1 MELKDRIATF
11 RKNTYNKFWWWRRF
25 QPRQTLHKYRRL
37 DERIPNG
44 DFEVSD
50 YYWQLQYEDVLEQEA
65 TDKEPNPD
73 KKHEIRCMFGERRRR
88 LSKDYEADE
97 AKILDE
103 MYKAFKNELGMKRDE
118 VDDEMLNFD
127 GTLAEFYTYL
137 TNKQKLNICH
147 AIKNAS

>member
-11 RKNTYNKFWWWRRF
+11 QRNTYNKFWWWRRF

-50 YYWQLQYEDVLEQEA
+50 YHWQLQYENVLEQEA

-97 AKILDE
+97 TKILDE
-103 MYKAFKNELGMKRDE
+103 MYKAFKNELGLNRDQI
-118 VDDEMLNFD
+118 DDEMLNFD
-127 GTLAEFYTYL
+127 GTLAEFYYYL
-137 TNKQKLNICH
+137 TNKQKLKICQ
-147 AIKNAS
+147 AVTMSY

>member
-11 RKNTYNKFWWWRRF
+11 QRNTYNKFWWWRRF
-25 QPRQTLHKYRRL
+25 QPRQMLHKYRRL

-50 YYWQLQYEDVLEQEA
+50 YHWQLQYEDVLEQEA

-103 MYKAFKNELGMKRDE
+103 MYKAFKNELGLNRDQI
-118 VDDEMLNFD
+118 DDEMLNFD
-127 GTLAEFYTYL
+127 GTLAEFYYYL

-147 AIKNAS
+147 AIGIAS

>member
-11 RKNTYNKFWWWRRF
+11 QRNTYNKFWWWRRF
-25 QPRQTLHKYRRL
+25 QPRQMLHKYNRL

-50 YYWQLQYEDVLEQEA
+50 YHWQLQYENVLEQEA

-97 AKILDE
+97 TKILDE
-103 MYKAFKNELGMKRDE
+103 MYKAFKNELGLNRDQI
-118 VDDEMLNFD
+118 DDEMLNFD
-127 GTLAEFYTYL
+127 GTLAEFYYYL

-147 AIKNAS
+147 AIGIAS

>member
-11 RKNTYNKFWWWRRF
+11 QRNTYNKFWWWRRF

-103 MYKAFKNELGMKRDE
+103 MYKAFKNELGLNRDQ
-118 VDDEMLNFD
+118 VDNEMLNFD
-127 GTLAEFYTYL
+127 GTLAEFYYYL

-147 AIKNAS
+147 AIGIAS

>member
-11 RKNTYNKFWWWRRF
+11 RKNTYNKFYWWRRF
-25 QPRQTLHKYRRL
+25 QPRQMLHPYRRL

-50 YYWQLQYEDVLEQEA
+50 YYWQLKYEDVLEQEA
-65 TDKEPNPD
+65 VDKEPNID

-97 AKILDE
+97 AKILNE
-103 MYKAFKNELGMKRDE
+103 MYKAFRNELGMKQDQVDE
-118 VDDEMLNFD
+118 EMINFD

-137 TNKQKLNICH
+137 TNKQKLKICQ
-147 AIKNAS
+147 ALA

>member
-11 RKNTYNKFWWWRRF
+11 QRNTYNKFWWWRRF

-50 YYWQLQYEDVLEQEA
+50 YHWQLQYENVLEQEA

-97 AKILDE
+97 TKILDE
-103 MYKAFKNELGMKRDE
+103 MYKAFKNELGLNRDQI
-118 VDDEMLNFD
+118 DDEMLNFD
-127 GTLAEFYTYL
+127 GTLAEFYYYL

-147 AIKNAS
+147 AIGIAS

>member
-11 RKNTYNKFWWWRRF
+11 RKNTYNKFYWWRRF
-25 QPRQTLHKYRRL
+25 QPRQTLHKLNRL
-37 DERIPNG
+37 EQRIPNG

-50 YYWQLQYEDVLEQEA
+50 YYWQLQYEDVLEQADLANESSV
-65 TDKEPNPD
+65 DRQ
-73 KKHEIRCMFGERRRR
+73 HEIRSLYGERKRR
-88 LSKDYEADE
+88 LTKDYEADE

-103 MYKAFKNELGMKRDE
+103 MYKAFKNELGMKRDQ

-127 GTLAEFYTYL
+127 GTLAEFYYYL

-147 AIKNAS
+147 AIGIAS

>member
-1 MELKDRIATF
+1 
-11 RKNTYNKFWWWRRF
+11 
-25 QPRQTLHKYRRL
+25 
-37 DERIPNG
+37 
-44 DFEVSD
+44 
-50 YYWQLQYEDVLEQEA
+50 
-65 TDKEPNPD
+65 
-73 KKHEIRCMFGERRRR
+73 MFGERRRR

-127 GTLAEFYTYL
+127 GTLAEFYYYL

-147 AIKNAS
+147 AIGIAS

>member
-11 RKNTYNKFWWWRRF
+11 QRNTYNKFWWWRRF
-25 QPRQTLHKYRRL
+25 QPRQMLHKYRRL

-50 YYWQLQYEDVLEQEA
+50 YYWQLQYENVLEQEA
-65 TDKEPNPD
+65 TDKESNPD

-103 MYKAFKNELGMKRDE
+103 MYKAFKNELGLNRDQI
-118 VDDEMLNFD
+118 DDEMLNFD
-127 GTLAEFYTYL
+127 GTLAEFYYYL
-137 TNKQKLNICH
+137 TNKQKLNICQ
-147 AIKNAS
+147 AVTTNS

>member
-25 QPRQTLHKYRRL
+25 QPRQTLTKLHRL
-37 DERIPNG
+37 EQRVPNG

-50 YYWQLQYEDVLEQEA
+50 YHWQLLWENVLEQEA
-65 TDKEPNPD
+65 ADKEPNPD

-103 MYKAFKNELGMKRDE
+103 MYKAFWSEFRMKRE
-118 VDDEMLNFD
+118 QVEEEMLNFD
-127 GTLAEFYTYL
+127 GELAEFYYYL
-137 TNKQKLNICH
+137 TNKQKLKICQ
-147 AIKNAS
+147 ALV

>member
-11 RKNTYNKFWWWRRF
+11 QRNTYNKFWWWRRF

-50 YYWQLQYEDVLEQEA
+50 YHWQLQYENVLEQEA
-65 TDKEPNPD
+65 TDKEPNSD

-97 AKILDE
+97 TKILDE
-103 MYKAFKNELGMKRDE
+103 MYKAFKNELGLNRDQI
-118 VDDEMLNFD
+118 DDEMLNFD
-127 GTLAEFYTYL
+127 GTLAEFYYYL

-147 AIKNAS
+147 AIGIAS

>member
-50 YYWQLQYEDVLEQEA
+50 YYWQLQYENVLEQEA

-118 VDDEMLNFD
+118 VDEEMLNFD
-127 GTLAEFYTYL
+127 GTLAEFYYYL
-137 TNKQKLNICH
+137 TNKQKLNICQ
-147 AIKNAS
+147 ALA

>member
-11 RKNTYNKFWWWRRF
+11 RKNTYNRFYWWRRF
-25 QPRQTLHKYRRL
+25 QPRETLHKYRRL
-37 DERIPNG
+37 SERIPNG

-50 YYWQLQYEDVLEQEA
+50 YHWQLQYEDVLEQEA

-88 LSKDYEADE
+88 LSKDYEVDE

-103 MYKAFKNELGMKRDE
+103 MYKAFKVELRMTREQVDE
-118 VDDEMLNFD
+118 EMLNFE
-127 GTLAEFYTYL
+127 GTLSEFYYYIY
-137 TNKQKLNICH
+137 NKR
-147 AIKNAS
+147 